1 MTSYRESLDILQ
13 TTRKNFSK
21 ENNKCIHRA
30 LLIKVGGSLC
40 ADGGRKR
47 RGNINSS
54 LKVILKIE
62 FLSNQDE
69 DKKYQFIVE
78 AYGGLSGEQ
87 EVPGN

>member
-13 TTRKNFSK
+13 TIRKNFSK

-47 RGNINSS
+47 GGNISSS

-62 FLSNQDE
+62 SVQ
-69 DKKYQFIVE
+69 
-78 AYGGLSGEQ
+78 SR
-87 EVPGN
+87 